1 MLYTAIY
8 PITYEIQDTG
18 FDVVDKDEGVSVGI
32 SIGIGIGIVVKRTW
46 NVAWRIDRITSR

>member
-8 PITYEIQDTG
+8 PITYEIRDTG
-18 FDVVDKDEGVSVGI
+18 FDVEDKDKGVSVGI
-32 SIGIGIGIVVKRTW
+32 SISIGIGIVVKRTW

>member
-18 FDVVDKDEGVSVGI
+18 FDVEDKDEGVSVGI

>member
-8 PITYEIQDTG
+8 LITYEIRDTE
-18 FDVVDKDEGVSVGI
+18 FDVEDKDKGVSVGI